1 MNRNY
6 QEFYWHKLDN
16 AAKIYS
22 CVSTDAIT
30 NVFRFSAML
39 TEPVQKDVL
48 QRALETALDELPA
61 FKVKMRRGLFW
72 YYFETN
78 FAAPI
83 VREERTFP
91 CSRIDKST
99 NNCYLFRMTYIGC
112 HIHFEVFHALT
123 DGNGAVIFFK
133 TVLYHY
139 LRELYPE
146 QIPSGLHVYQDLT
159 SLRALE
165 ENSFAKYVRKTPD
178 MIRKAEK
185 AFHIDGVKM
194 FRGEMRVIHAACS
207 AREVIRLAKE
217 MGVTLT
223 VYLAGLMAYSIY
235 TQAQRHS
242 RSRGPII
249 INVPINL
256 RNLYDSDTVR
266 NFFACINLRFD
277 PDKFPLSPGDDL
289 FAFFVQETARQ
300 MKEGQSQEALS
311 TQFSQNV
318 KAEQNIFLRIVPLFL
333 KNPVLQ
339 YMFRRN
345 EKGQTCTVSNMGRI
359 ELPEE
364 MRPFFRRFEVALSAT
379 PAQPVKLGL
388 VSYGDTLTCSFGSR
402 IEETDIQRFFLRFL
416 REKGVEFTI
425 GCNEVTENEAMQQM
439 PDEDRES
446 SGEVSPVRREAG
458 DAGQ

>member
-22 CVSTDAIT
+22 RVSSDAIT

-39 TEPVQKDVL
+39 TEPVQKEAL
-48 QRALETALDELPA
+48 ERALLAALEELPA

-78 FAAPI
+78 FAAPV
-83 VREERTFP
+83 VRQERAFP
-91 CSRIDKST
+91 CSKIDKST
-99 NNCYLFRMTYIGC
+99 NNCYLFRMTYLGC
-112 HIHFEVFHALT
+112 HIHFEVFHALA
-123 DGNGAVIFFK
+123 DGNGAAIFFK

-146 QIPSGLHVYQDLT
+146 KIPAGLRLYQDLS

-165 ENSFAKYVRKTPD
+165 ENSFAKYVTKTPD

-194 FRGEMRVIHAACS
+194 FRGEMRVIEAYCS
-207 AREVIRLAKE
+207 VRDVIRLAKE
-217 MGVTLT
+217 KEVTLT
-223 VYLAGLMAYSIY
+223 AYLAGLMAYSIY
-235 TQAQRHS
+235 TQCQRHS

-249 INVPINL
+249 LNVPINL
-256 RNLYDSDTVR
+256 RNLYDSNTVR
-266 NFFACINLRFD
+266 NFFACINLRFE
-277 PDKFPLSPGDDL
+277 PEKFPLVSGDDL
-289 FAFFVQETARQ
+289 FTFFVQETARQ
-300 MKEGQSQEALS
+300 MKRGQTQEALS

-318 KAEQNIFLRIVPLFL
+318 KAEQNIFLRFVPLFI
-333 KNPVLQ
+333 KNPVLK

-345 EKGQTCTVSNMGRI
+345 EKGQTGTVSNMGRI
-359 ELPEE
+359 DLPEE
-364 MRPFFRRFEVALSAT
+364 MRPFFKRFEVVLSAT
-379 PAQPVKLGL
+379 PAQPIKLGL
-388 VSYGDTLTCSFGSR
+388 VSYGDTLACSFSSR
-402 IEETDIQRFFLRFL
+402 IEENDVQRFFLRFL
-416 REKGVEFTI
+416 RDQGVEITI
-425 GCNEVTENEAMQQM
+425 GCNEVTENETMQQM

-446 SGEVSPVRREAG
+446 SG
-458 DAGQ
+458 